1 MIIAFIALVII
12 VLLAL
17 ALTLLSII
25 TAVLHAAGEMQS
37 WERWNDND
45 DRKGQK

>member
-12 VLLAL
+12 ALLAL

-25 TAVLHAAGEMQS
+25 TAVLHATEEMQS
-37 WERWNDND
+37 WER
-45 DRKGQK
+45 